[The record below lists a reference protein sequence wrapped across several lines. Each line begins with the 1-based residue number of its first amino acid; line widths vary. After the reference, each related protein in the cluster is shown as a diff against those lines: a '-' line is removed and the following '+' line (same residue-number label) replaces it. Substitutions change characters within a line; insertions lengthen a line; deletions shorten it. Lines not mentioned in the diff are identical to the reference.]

1 MARLLL
7 TLASLAPFALTS
19 LEIYLDHSKA
29 FIFCIQVFQA
39 ILCQEFVMFL
49 AYSMKDFSNSTQL

>member
-19 LEIYLDHSKA
+19 LEIYLDHSKE
-29 FIFCIQVFQA
+29 FIFCIQDFKG
-39 ILCQEFVMFL
+39 ILFKKRMFL
-49 AYSMKDFSNSTQL
+49 AYSMKDFSNNTQP